1 MCLQIK
7 GRIASP
13 SPSPREL
20 EEEEGSRDSFVR
32 APLRRR
38 PSNEIVGSPARHHW
52 SIRAALRSLS
62 ADFAVGGQGRALQ
75 YLE

>member
-1 MCLQIK
+1 MDNGMWLQIK

-20 EEEEGSRDSFVR
+20 EEEGSRDPFVR
-32 APLRRR
+32 APLHR

-52 SIRAALRSLS
+52 SIRAALRLLS
-62 ADFAVGGQGRALQ
+62 AVGGQGRALQ